1 MYGDDEEGNSNF
13 DESRTKITFQQKMK
27 YVMHWFVL
35 IMLHIIVFWYVPITG
50 NLQLYG
56 TPECDVNDLEKYRYG
71 CRNFH
76 ANPYL

>member
-50 NLQLYG
+50 NL
-56 TPECDVNDLEKYRYG
+56 
-71 CRNFH
+71 
-76 ANPYL
+76 